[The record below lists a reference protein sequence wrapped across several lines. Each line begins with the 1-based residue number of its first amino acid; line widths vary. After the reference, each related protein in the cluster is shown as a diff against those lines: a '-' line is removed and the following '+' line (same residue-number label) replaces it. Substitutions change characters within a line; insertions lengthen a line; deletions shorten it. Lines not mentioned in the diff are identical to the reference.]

1 MLSKSSLAIAKTIAK
16 QVKVSL
22 ESDHNLFTDSVR
34 YSLPVMVRKGI
45 SMEDATDEVGRAAD
59 IVVSSTGMSQHEGAV
74 NNAVETL
81 VIGITNQFDYVRKT
95 VRPFI
100 STTTD
105 RLLNR
110 LKSSTPAEYTVK
122 EFEISEFLVSDVAAR
137 LFKNIP
143 MVNYYKVAEGG
154 VEKDSATILQD
165 VSTNIPDI
173 DAAIGKIVANL
184 GQQAVVDIYNAIF
197 RDVRPNDE
205 TFSTD
210 LVRRLVVKT
219 PNGKTLGT
227 YSLDEADFLLLAY
240 FIAEGYLENPVDGTG
255 LSLNEYNTYIQQTM
269 INIGGSINRL
279 VAQYQDD
286 VQKQVLYLRKPQ
298 ANGIFFDERMGQVL
312 VLKPIFR
319 LAIEKGLV
327 AEQIIGGAIHPTK
340 KLFKLGDVLPIA
352 QELLNVYRAMD
363 KARQQRTRL
372 TLIDRIDDALRI
384 VLNETLADLPED
396 SFPAD
401 FSRQVAIS
409 NISKVT
415 AVLKA
420 YMADWDSSEE
430 LRIYDLMTRLICK
443 LVFPFTDALMI
454 LETMEEV
461 VAEEQIEPR
470 YAAYYAQIL
479 YLARWMVANYHIG
492 TDEA

>member
-22 ESDHNLFTDSVR
+22 EADHNLFSDAVR
-34 YSLPVMVRKGI
+34 CSLPVMAQKGI
-45 SMEDATDEVGRAAD
+45 SMEDATAEVGRAAD
-59 IVVSSTGMSQHEGAV
+59 IVVSSNGMSQHEGAV

-81 VIGITNQFDYVRKT
+81 VIGITNNFDYVRNT

-100 STTTD
+100 STSTD

-110 LKSSTPAEYTVK
+110 LKSSTPAEYTLK

-137 LFKNIP
+137 LFKNAP
-143 MVNYYKVAEGG
+143 AVKYYKTPTGG

-165 VSTNIPDI
+165 VATNIPDI
-173 DAAIGKIVANL
+173 DASIGKIVANL

-197 RDVRPNDE
+197 RDVRPNDQ
-205 TFSTD
+205 TYSTD
-210 LVRRLVVKT
+210 LVRRLIVMS
-219 PNGKTLGT
+219 PAGKTLGT
-227 YSLDEADFLLLAY
+227 YSLDEVDFLLLAY

-255 LSLNEYNTYIQQTM
+255 LSLTEYNTYVQQTM
-269 INIGGSINRL
+269 VNIGGSINRL
-279 VAQYQDD
+279 VSQYQED
-286 VQKQVLYLRKPQ
+286 VEKQVLYLRKPQ
-298 ANGIFFDERMGQVL
+298 ATGIFFDERLGQVL

-319 LAIEKGLV
+319 LAVEKGLV
-327 AEQIIGGAIHPTK
+327 AEQIIAGAIHPTK
-340 KLFKLGDVLPIA
+340 KLFKLGDVLPLS
-352 QELLNVYRAMD
+352 QELMNVYRAMD
-363 KARQQRTRL
+363 KSRQQQTRL

-384 VLNETLADLPED
+384 VLNETLAELPED

-401 FSRQVAIS
+401 FSRQEAIA
-409 NISKVT
+409 NITKVT
-415 AVLKA
+415 SVLKA